1 MNKKE
6 YKVVIY
12 TEGALGSILLGES
25 KIDPENFA
33 KFLNKHA
40 EEGYRVVTI
49 EREIRRTALVFDRE
63 AMVIVLER
71 DKQ

>member
-1 MNKKE
+1 MKKE

-12 TEGALGSILLGES
+12 TEGMLGSIVLGES
-25 KIDPENFA
+25 KINPENLA
-33 KFLNKHA
+33 AFLNQHA

-49 EREIRRTALVFDRE
+49 EREIRRTALFFDRE

-71 DKQ
+71 DRR